1 MISLLGSK
9 KAAFGPPG
17 CTLVIKIQKKYKYK
31 RTQIHIE
38 IQNTKAKGMISVLVG
53 KKTALGP
60 PPPRFT
66 LVMKIQ
72 NTKHKDT
79 NTIRKKSNTITK
91 NTNTTTKI
99 EKNKV

>member
-1 MISLLGSK
+1 
-9 KAAFGPPG
+9 
-17 CTLVIKIQKKYKYK
+17 
-31 RTQIHIE
+31 
-38 IQNTKAKGMISVLVG
+38 MISVLVG

-79 NTIRKKSNTITK
+79 NTIRKKSNPITK

>member
-1 MISLLGSK
+1 MI
-9 KAAFGPPG
+9 
-17 CTLVIKIQKKYKYK
+17 
-31 RTQIHIE
+31 
-38 IQNTKAKGMISVLVG
+38 G
-53 KKTALGP
+53 KKTALDP

-91 NTNTTTKI
+91 NTNTITRI
-99 EKNKV
+99 EKYKV